1 VTIHFGDQRW
11 DRSLRVRLLWVACEI
26 GADYEEKPAFNEPPR
41 ARRLGDRADVVLVA
55 TSAAAHPSAQEV
67 GASTYSLSKIWD
79 DANRSISGRTP
90 RMIRQVFCV
99 GWRAAASPPPESC
112 GWSWR
117 SGLGG
122 APTTGGRQPPGANVQ
137 LSRTALRRLRQ
148 SGERPGADK
157 LRKPFDSGL
166 RKCCTDRPTKQQ
178 PRSVISLDQRPT
190 P

>member
-1 VTIHFGDQRW
+1 VCVSFGSRARLALTTKRSQRSMSPQGAADLGIEPTW
-11 DRSLRVRLLWVACEI
+11 FWSLRRQLLIHRRKRLELRPIRCRKFGTMRIV
-26 GADYEEKPAFNEPPR
+26 
-41 ARRLGDRADVVLVA
+41 
-55 TSAAAHPSAQEV
+55 
-67 GASTYSLSKIWD
+67 SKIWD
-79 DANRSISGRTP
+79 DANRSVSGRTP